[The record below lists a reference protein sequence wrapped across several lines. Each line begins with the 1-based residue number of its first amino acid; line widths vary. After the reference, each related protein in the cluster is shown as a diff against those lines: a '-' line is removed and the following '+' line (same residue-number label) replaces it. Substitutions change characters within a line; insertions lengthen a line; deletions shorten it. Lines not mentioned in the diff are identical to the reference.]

1 MIFVY
6 KKWASFCSKLKD
18 HNLISIPACNVFG
31 NQSKYIVLKHDV
43 EADVPKAYRMAQIE
57 YKYGHLGSYY
67 VQAYLMNNQDNIKLL
82 KKMQAM
88 GHEISYH
95 YDVMDSC
102 KGDIEAAVKELEN
115 NKRAFENS
123 GFCIKTV
130 CQHGNPVVERV
141 GYTSNRDFFRSQIVQ
156 SRYPNIADIMVDF
169 KKKAHTDYYYYSDT
183 GRKFNLI
190 YDPIDNDRINSD
202 DRNIYYEDV
211 DEVHSAVTAS
221 ELPCI
226 ISTHPHRW
234 TSSVVSYFIKA
245 GIFKCIKSVAKVA
258 MKIPG
263 RRKIMS
269 RYYYLAKKI

>member
-18 HNLISIPACNVFG
+18 HNLISIPASDVFG

-102 KGDIEAAVKELEN
+102 KGDIEAAVKE
-115 NKRAFENS
+115 KS
-123 GFCIKTV
+123 
-130 CQHGNPVVERV
+130 
-141 GYTSNRDFFRSQIVQ
+141 
-156 SRYPNIADIMVDF
+156 
-169 KKKAHTDYYYYSDT
+169 
-183 GRKFNLI
+183 
-190 YDPIDNDRINSD
+190 
-202 DRNIYYEDV
+202 
-211 DEVHSAVTAS
+211 
-221 ELPCI
+221 
-226 ISTHPHRW
+226 IS
-234 TSSVVSYFIKA
+234 S
-245 GIFKCIKSVAKVA
+245 
-258 MKIPG
+258 
-263 RRKIMS
+263 
-269 RYYYLAKKI
+269 